1 MSTPPEPLLAFADNP
16 ALADAL
22 GRIDALA
29 GRYRDLRAAG
39 LILPNSVEAMR
50 VELTYHSNA
59 LEGSTLTLR
68 DTAMVV
74 EGREPNTGK
83 SLREIDEA
91 RNHDRALRRVEG
103 WATTRPAEPLTEADL
118 LAVHRE
124 VLADIDRD
132 GAGHFRTGR
141 VLITGTRYVPPSS
154 AKFPQLLPALLEL
167 ANRPAVHPVL
177 QAAELHYNFVAVHPF
192 GDGNGRTARLLMN
205 LHLLRRGFPHAI
217 VPVERRTEYLGA
229 LDEAN
234 AGHSEPFAGFV
245 ASCVEDS
252 TRRLVG
258 EELPTSP

>member
-1 MSTPPEPLLAFADNP
+1 MTASPPEPLRAFAAAP
-16 ALADAL
+16 ASADAL
-22 GRIDALA
+22 RRVDTLA
-29 GRYRDLRAAG
+29 ERTRSLRTAG
-39 LILPNSVEAMR
+39 LILPNAVEAMR

-91 RNHDRALRRVEG
+91 RNHDRALRMVEG
-103 WATTRPAEPLTEADL
+103 WVGTRPAEPLTEADL

-132 GAGHFRTGR
+132 GAGHFRAGR
-141 VLITGTRYVPPSS
+141 VFITGTRFVPPSG
-154 AKFPQLLPALLEL
+154 AKFPQLLQALLEL
-167 ANRPAVHPVL
+167 ANRPSLHPVL
-177 QAAELHYNFVAVHPF
+177 QAAELHSNFVAVHPF

-205 LHLLRRGFPHAI
+205 LHLLQRGFPHAI
-217 VPVERRTEYLGA
+217 VPVEYLAA

-234 AGHSEPFAGFV
+234 AGRVEPFTTFI

-252 TRRLVG
+252 TRRLIGDFEV
-258 EELPTSP
+258 

>member
-1 MSTPPEPLLAFADNP
+1 MPAPPEPLLAFAGGS
-16 ALADAL
+16 ASADAL
-22 GRIDALA
+22 RRIDALA
-29 GRYRDLRAAG
+29 ERYRGLCAAG
-39 LILPNSVEAMR
+39 LILHNAVEAMR

-59 LEGSTLTLR
+59 LEGSTLTLH
-68 DTAMVV
+68 DTALVV

-91 RNHDRALRRVEG
+91 RNHDRALRLVED
-103 WATTRPAEPLTEADL
+103 WATTRPTELLTDCDL

-132 GAGHFRTGR
+132 GDRHFRAGR
-141 VLITGTRYVPPSS
+141 VLITGTRSVPPSS
-154 AKFPQLLPALLEL
+154 AKFPQLLPAMLEL
-167 ANRPAVHPVL
+167 ANRPAAHTVV

-192 GDGNGRTARLLMN
+192 GDGRTARLLMN

-217 VPVERRTEYLGA
+217 VPVERRAEYLAA

-234 AGHSEPFAGFV
+234 AGRGEPFAGFV

-258 EELPTSP
+258 D

>member
-1 MSTPPEPLLAFADNP
+1 MPTPPEPLLAFADGS
-16 ALADAL
+16 ASADAL
-22 GRIDALA
+22 RRIGTLA
-29 GRYRDLRAAG
+29 ERYRGLRAAG
-39 LILPNSVEAMR
+39 LILPNAVEAMR

-59 LEGSTLTLR
+59 LEGSTLSLR
-68 DTAMVV
+68 DTALVV

-83 SLREIDEA
+83 SLREIYEA
-91 RNHDRALRRVEG
+91 RNHDRALRLVEG
-103 WATTRPAEPLTEADL
+103 WATTRPMVPLGPLTEGDL

-132 GAGHFRTGR
+132 GAGQFRTSR

-167 ANRPAVHPVL
+167 ANRLDAHPVL

-217 VPVERRTEYLGA
+217 VPVERRAEYLAA

-234 AGHSEPFAGFV
+234 AGRCEPFAAFV

-258 EELPTSP
+258 D